1 MSFLLPYLGEFAWG
15 IAFTIGLVVLGWIG
29 AMILGSILAIMRVSP
44 IRAAR
49 IAGAAY
55 ILVFRNI
62 PIPVQMV
69 LFVFGFPLLGIVFP
83 LFPSAVIVLIAYH
96 ASFVCETLR
105 SGLNTVAAGEL
116 EAIRSLGFT
125 PFGTM
130 RHLVLPQAFAAVVQP
145 MGNVLILL
153 VKNTSVAAIVG
164 VAELTFTADKVAIEE
179 VQAFIVLGGAALAYV
194 VICIVLKRFVSVL
207 ERRVAFSK

>member
-1 MSFLLPYLGEFAWG
+1 MSFLLPHLGEFAWG
-15 IAFTIGLVVLGWIG
+15 IAFTVGLVVLGWIG
-29 AMILGSILAIMRVSP
+29 AMILGTVLAIMRVSP

-49 IAGAAY
+49 IAATAY

-69 LFVFGFPLLGIVFP
+69 LFVFGFPLLGIVFS
-83 LFPSAVIVLIAYH
+83 LFSSAVIVLIAYH
-96 ASFVCETLR
+96 AAFVCETLR
-105 SGLNTVAAGEL
+105 SGLNTVAVGEL
-116 EAIRSLGFT
+116 EASRSLGFA

-130 RHLVLPQAFAAVVQP
+130 RYLVLPQAFAAVVQP

-194 VICIVLKRFVSVL
+194 LICIVLKRLVSLL

>member
-1 MSFLLPYLGEFAWG
+1 MSFLLPHLGEFAWG

-29 AMILGSILAIMRVSP
+29 AMILGSALAIMRVSP

-49 IAGAAY
+49 IAAAAY

-125 PFGTM
+125 PSGTM

-194 VICIVLKRFVSVL
+194 VICIVLKRFVSQL

>member
-1 MSFLLPYLGEFAWG
+1 MSFLLPHLGEFAWG
-15 IAFTIGLVVLGWIG
+15 IAFTIGLVVLGWLG
-29 AMILGSILAIMRVSP
+29 AMILGSVLAIMRVSP

-49 IAGAAY
+49 MAAAAY
-55 ILVFRNI
+55 ILAFRNI

-116 EAIRSLGFT
+116 EASRSLGFT
-125 PFGTM
+125 PSGTM
-130 RHLVLPQAFAAVVQP
+130 RYLVLPQAFAAVVQP

-194 VICIVLKRFVSVL
+194 VICIVLKRFVSLL

>member
-1 MSFLLPYLGEFAWG
+1 MSFLLPHLDEFAWG
-15 IAFTIGLVVLGWIG
+15 VAFTAGLVALGWIG
-29 AMILGSILAIMRVSP
+29 AMILGTVLAIMRVSP
-44 IRAAR
+44 IRTVRVAA
-49 IAGAAY
+49 AAY

-96 ASFVCETLR
+96 AAFVCETLR
-105 SGLNTVAAGEL
+105 SGLNTVAVGEL
-116 EAIRSLGFT
+116 EASRSLGFG

-179 VQAFIVLGGAALAYV
+179 VRAFVVLGGAAIAYV
-194 VICIVLKRFVSVL
+194 VICIVLKRLVSLL

>member
-15 IAFTIGLVVLGWIG
+15 IVYTIGLVALGWIG
-29 AMILGSILAIMRVSP
+29 AMILGSVLAIMRVSP

-49 IAGAAY
+49 IAAAAY

-69 LFVFGFPLLGIVFP
+69 LFVFGFPLLGIVFS
-83 LFPSAVIVLIAYH
+83 LFSSAVIVLIAYH

-105 SGLNTVAAGEL
+105 SGLNTVAVGEL
-116 EAIRSLGFT
+116 EASRSLGFA

-130 RHLVLPQAFAAVVQP
+130 RYLVLPQAFAAVVQP

-164 VAELTFTADKVAIEE
+164 VAEMTFTADKIAIEE

-194 VICIVLKRFVSVL
+194 AICFVLKRFVSLL

>member
-1 MSFLLPYLGEFAWG
+1 MSFLLPHLGEFAWG
-15 IAFTIGLVVLGWIG
+15 IAFTIGLVVLGWLG
-29 AMILGSILAIMRVSP
+29 AMILGSVLAIMRVSP

-49 IAGAAY
+49 MAAAAY
-55 ILVFRNI
+55 ILAFRNI

-116 EAIRSLGFT
+116 EASRSLGFT
-125 PFGTM
+125 PSGTM
-130 RHLVLPQAFAAVVQP
+130 RYLVLPQAFAAVVQP

-194 VICIVLKRFVSVL
+194 VICIVLKRFVSQL

>member
-1 MSFLLPYLGEFAWG
+1 MSFLLPHLGEFAWG
-15 IAFTIGLVVLGWIG
+15 IAFTFGLVVLGWIG
-29 AMILGSILAIMRVSP
+29 AMILGTVLAIMRVSP

-49 IAGAAY
+49 TAAAGY

-69 LFVFGFPLLGIVFP
+69 LFVFGFPLLGIVFS
-83 LFPSAVIVLIAYH
+83 LFNSAVIVLIAYH
-96 ASFVCETLR
+96 AAFVCETLR
-105 SGLNTVAAGEL
+105 SGLNTVAMGEL
-116 EAIRSLGFT
+116 EASRSLGFG
-125 PFGTM
+125 PFATM
-130 RHLVLPQAFAAVVQP
+130 RYLVLPQAFSAVVQP

-194 VICIVLKRFVSVL
+194 VICMVLKRCVSLL
-207 ERRVAFSK
+207 ERKIAFSK

>member
-1 MSFLLPYLGEFAWG
+1 MSFLLPHLGEFAWG
-15 IAFTIGLVVLGWIG
+15 IAFTVGLVVLSWIG
-29 AMILGSILAIMRVSP
+29 AMILGTVLAIMRVSP

-49 IAGAAY
+49 IAAAGY

-69 LFVFGFPLLGIVFP
+69 LFVFGFPLLGIVFS
-83 LFPSAVIVLIAYH
+83 LFSSAVIVLIAYH

-116 EAIRSLGFT
+116 EASRSLGFA

-130 RHLVLPQAFAAVVQP
+130 RYLVLPQAFAAVVQP

-164 VAELTFTADKVAIEE
+164 VAELTFTADKIAIEE

-194 VICIVLKRFVSVL
+194 AICIILKRFVSLL
-207 ERRVAFSK
+207 ERKVAFSK

>member
-1 MSFLLPYLGEFAWG
+1 MSFLLPHLSEFAWG

-29 AMILGSILAIMRVSP
+29 AVIIGSVLALMRVSP
-44 IRAAR
+44 IRTAR
-49 IAGAAY
+49 IAAAAY

-69 LFVFGFPLLGIVFP
+69 LFVFGFPLLGIEFP
-83 LFPSAVIVLIAYH
+83 LFSSAVIVLIAYH
-96 ASFVCETLR
+96 AAFVCETLK

-116 EAIRSLGFT
+116 EASRSLGFT

-130 RHLVLPQAFAAVVQP
+130 RYLALPQAFAAVVQP

-164 VAELTFTADKVAIEE
+164 VAELTFTADKVAVEE

-194 VICIVLKRFVSVL
+194 VICIVLKRFVSLL
-207 ERRVAFSK
+207 ERSIAFSK

>member
-1 MSFLLPYLGEFAWG
+1 MSFLVPHLGEFAWG
-15 IAFTIGLVVLGWIG
+15 VAFTVGLVVLGWVG
-29 AMILGSILAIMRVSP
+29 AMILGTVLAIMRVSS
-44 IRAAR
+44 IRTARVAA
-49 IAGAAY
+49 ATY

-96 ASFVCETLR
+96 AAFVCETLR
-105 SGLNTVAAGEL
+105 SGLNTIAVGEL
-116 EAIRSLGFT
+116 EGIRSLGFG

-130 RHLVLPQAFAAVVQP
+130 RYLVLPQAFAAVVQP

-164 VAELTFTADKVAIEE
+164 VAELTFTADKVAVEE

-194 VICIVLKRFVSVL
+194 VICVILKRLVSSL
-207 ERRVAFSK
+207 ERSVAFSK

>member
-29 AMILGSILAIMRVSP
+29 AMILGSMLAIMRVSP

-49 IAGAAY
+49 IAAAAY

-125 PFGTM
+125 PSGTM

>member
-1 MSFLLPYLGEFAWG
+1 MSFLLPHLGEFAWG
-15 IAFTIGLVVLGWIG
+15 IAFTIGLVFLGWVG
-29 AMILGSILAIMRVSP
+29 AMILGTVLAIMRVSP

-49 IAGAAY
+49 TAAAAY

-69 LFVFGFPLLGIVFP
+69 LFVFGFPLLGIVFS
-83 LFPSAVIVLIAYH
+83 LFTSAVIVLIAYH
-96 ASFVCETLR
+96 AAFVCETLR
-105 SGLNTVAAGEL
+105 SGLNTVAVGEL
-116 EAIRSLGFT
+116 EASRSLGFG
-125 PFGTM
+125 PFATM
-130 RHLVLPQAFAAVVQP
+130 RYLVLPQAFAAVVQP

-179 VQAFIVLGGAALAYV
+179 VQAFIVLGGAAIAYV
-194 VICIVLKRFVSVL
+194 LICIALKRCVSLL

>member
-1 MSFLLPYLGEFAWG
+1 MSCLLPHHGAFAWG
-15 IAFTIGLVVLGWIG
+15 IAFTIGRVVLGWLG
-29 AMILGSILAIMRVSP
+29 AMILGSVLAIMRVSP

-49 IAGAAY
+49 MAAAAY
-55 ILVFRNI
+55 ILAFRNI

-116 EAIRSLGFT
+116 EASRSLGFT
-125 PFGTM
+125 PSGTM
-130 RHLVLPQAFAAVVQP
+130 RYLVLPQAFAAVVQP

>member
-1 MSFLLPYLGEFAWG
+1 MSFLLPHLGEFAWG

-29 AMILGSILAIMRVSP
+29 ALVLGSMLAVMYAGP
-44 IRAAR
+44 IRTAR
-49 IAGAAY
+49 MMVSTY

-69 LFVFGFPLLGIVFP
+69 LFVFGFPLLGVQLP

-105 SGLNTVAAGEL
+105 SGLNTVAVGEL
-116 EAIRSLGFT
+116 EASRSLGFA

-130 RHLVLPQAFAAVVQP
+130 RYLVLPQAFAAVVQP

-153 VKNTSVAAIVG
+153 VKNSSVAAIVG
-164 VAELTFTADKVAIEE
+164 VAEMTFIADKIAIEE

-194 VICIVLKRFVSVL
+194 VICVALKRLVSLL

>member
-1 MSFLLPYLGEFAWG
+1 MSFLLPHLGEFAWG
-15 IAFTIGLVVLGWIG
+15 VAFTIGLVVLGWIG
-29 AMILGSILAIMRVSP
+29 AMIVGTVLALLRASP

-49 IAGAAY
+49 VAAAAY

-69 LFVFGFPLLGIVFP
+69 LFVFGLPLLGIVFP

-96 ASFVCETLR
+96 AAFVCETLR
-105 SGLNTVAAGEL
+105 SGLNTVAIGEL
-116 EAIRSLGFT
+116 EASRSLGFT
-125 PFGTM
+125 PFGTI
-130 RHLVLPQAFAAVVQP
+130 RHVAVPQAFAAVIQP

-194 VICIVLKRFVSVL
+194 VICVVLKRFVSRL

>member
-1 MSFLLPYLGEFAWG
+1 MSFLLPHLGEFAWG
-15 IAFTIGLVVLGWIG
+15 IAFTIGLVVLGWVG
-29 AMILGSILAIMRVSP
+29 ALALGSALAIMYASP
-44 IRAAR
+44 IHTAR
-49 IAGAAY
+49 VVASTY

-69 LFVFGFPLLGIVFP
+69 LFVFGFPLLGIQLP

-105 SGLNTVAAGEL
+105 SGLNTVAVGEL
-116 EAIRSLGFT
+116 EASRSLGFA

-130 RHLVLPQAFAAVVQP
+130 RYLVLPQAFAAVVQP

-153 VKNTSVAAIVG
+153 VKNSSVAAIIG
-164 VAELTFTADKVAIEE
+164 VAEMTFTADKIAIEE

-194 VICIVLKRFVSVL
+194 VICIALKRLVSSL

>member
-15 IAFTIGLVVLGWIG
+15 IAFTIGLVALGWIG
-29 AMILGSILAIMRVSP
+29 AMILGSVLAIMRVSP

-49 IAGAAY
+49 IAAAGY

-69 LFVFGFPLLGIVFP
+69 LFVFGFPLLGIVFS
-83 LFPSAVIVLIAYH
+83 LFSSAVIVLIAYH

-105 SGLNTVAAGEL
+105 SGLNTVAVGEL
-116 EAIRSLGFT
+116 EASRSLGFA

-130 RHLVLPQAFAAVVQP
+130 RYLVLPQAFAAVVQP
-145 MGNVLILL
+145 LGNVLILL
-153 VKNTSVAAIVG
+153 VKNTSVAAIIG
-164 VAELTFTADKVAIEE
+164 VAELTFTADKIAIEE

-194 VICIVLKRFVSVL
+194 VICLLLKRLVSLL

>member
-15 IAFTIGLVVLGWIG
+15 IAFTIGLVVLGWLG
-29 AMILGSILAIMRVSP
+29 AMILGSVLAIMRVSP

-49 IAGAAY
+49 MAAAAY
-55 ILVFRNI
+55 ILAFRNI

>member
-1 MSFLLPYLGEFAWG
+1 MSFLLPHLGEFAWG
-15 IAFTIGLVVLGWIG
+15 IAFTIGLVVLGWLG
-29 AMILGSILAIMRVSP
+29 AMILGSVLAIMRVSP

-49 IAGAAY
+49 MAAAAY
-55 ILVFRNI
+55 ILAFRNI

-116 EAIRSLGFT
+116 EASRSLGFT
-125 PFGTM
+125 PSGTM
-130 RHLVLPQAFAAVVQP
+130 RYLVLPQAFAAVVQP

>member
-29 AMILGSILAIMRVSP
+29 AMILGSVLAIMRVSP

-49 IAGAAY
+49 IAAAAY

-194 VICIVLKRFVSVL
+194 VICIVLKRFVSQL

>member
-1 MSFLLPYLGEFAWG
+1 MSFLLPHLGEFAWG

-29 AMILGSILAIMRVSP
+29 AMILGSVLAIMRVSP

-49 IAGAAY
+49 IAAAAY

-125 PFGTM
+125 PSGTM

-194 VICIVLKRFVSVL
+194 VICIVLKRFVSQL

>member
-1 MSFLLPYLGEFAWG
+1 MSFLLPHVGEF
-15 IAFTIGLVVLGWIG
+15 IQSMRFTAGLVVLGGIG
-29 AMILGSILAIMRVSP
+29 ALILGSMLAIMYASP
-44 IRAAR
+44 IRTAR
-49 IAGAAY
+49 MVASAY
-55 ILVFRNI
+55 VLVFRNI

-69 LFVFGFPLLGIVFP
+69 LFVFGFPLLGVQFP

-116 EAIRSLGFT
+116 EASRSLGFA
-125 PFGTM
+125 PLDTM

-153 VKNTSVAAIVG
+153 VKNSSVAAIVG
-164 VAELTFTADKVAIEE
+164 IAEMTFTADKIAIEE
-179 VQAFIVLGGAALAYV
+179 VQAFVVLGAATLFYV
-194 VICIVLKRFVSVL
+194 VICIALKRLVSSL
-207 ERRVAFSK
+207 ERRVAFSR

>member
-1 MSFLLPYLGEFAWG
+1 MSSLLPHLDEFAWG

-29 AMILGSILAIMRVSP
+29 AVILGTVLAIMRVVP

-49 IAGAAY
+49 VAAATY
-55 ILVFRNI
+55 ILIFRNI

-105 SGLNTVAAGEL
+105 SGLNTVAVGEL
-116 EAIRSLGFT
+116 EASRTLGFG

-153 VKNTSVAAIVG
+153 VKNTSVAAIIG
-164 VAELTFTADKVAIEE
+164 VAELTFVADKVAIEE
-179 VQAFIVLGGAALAYV
+179 VQAFTVLGGAALAYV
-194 VICIVLKRFVSVL
+194 GICIVLKRFVSSL

>member
-1 MSFLLPYLGEFAWG
+1 MSFLLPHLGEFAWG
-15 IAFTIGLVVLGWIG
+15 IAFTIGLVVLGWLG
-29 AMILGSILAIMRVSP
+29 AMILGSVLAIMRVSP

-49 IAGAAY
+49 IAAAAY

-116 EAIRSLGFT
+116 EAIRTLGFT

-194 VICIVLKRFVSVL
+194 VICIVLKRFVSLL

>member
-1 MSFLLPYLGEFAWG
+1 MSFLLPHLGEFAWG

-29 AMILGSILAIMRVSP
+29 AMILGSVLAIMRVSP

-49 IAGAAY
+49 IAAAAY

-125 PFGTM
+125 PSGTM

-164 VAELTFTADKVAIEE
+164 VAELTFIADKVAIEE

>member
-194 VICIVLKRFVSVL
+194 VICIVLKRFVSLL

>member
-1 MSFLLPYLGEFAWG
+1 MSFLLPHLGEFAWG

-29 AMILGSILAIMRVSP
+29 AMILGTVLAIMRVSP

-49 IAGAAY
+49 TAAAGY
-55 ILVFRNI
+55 ILVFRNT

-69 LFVFGFPLLGIVFP
+69 LFVFGFPLLGIVFS
-83 LFPSAVIVLIAYH
+83 LFTSAVIVLIAYH

-105 SGLNTVAAGEL
+105 SGLNTVAMGEL
-116 EAIRSLGFT
+116 EASRSLGFG
-125 PFGTM
+125 PFATM
-130 RHLVLPQAFAAVVQP
+130 RYLVLPQAFSAVVQP

-194 VICIVLKRFVSVL
+194 VICMVLKRCVSLL
-207 ERRVAFSK
+207 ERKIAFSK